1 MDFNDCTA
9 PVAADMRAVDTVIRE
24 RLHSDVALIDQIAG
38 HILSA
43 GGKRLRPNL
52 VLLAAR
58 AHGGANGSAVLPAA
72 IVELIHTATLLHDD
86 VVDDTERRRG
96 QPTANANWGNPG
108 AVLSGDFLYTRSF
121 QLMVEADDMR
131 IMRELADTTNAI
143 AEGEVLQLMN
153 CGDPDTDEAAYMDV
167 IERKTARLFGAA
179 TALGAMVAGADEAAI
194 NAAREYGRSLGM
206 AFQIVD
212 DLLDYLAD
220 PEVSGKNLGADL
232 AEGKPTLPLIRAIAT
247 GEEGTRGFLRE
258 AIRHGEDADVA
269 GVLRAVES
277 TDAIH
282 YTAAAAGRHAAVAKE
297 ALSALTD
304 TAYRD
309 CLAGLADFTVARS
322 S

>member
-1 MDFNDCTA
+1 MDFSDCTA
-9 PVAADMRAVDTVIRE
+9 PVAEDMRAVDRLIGE
-24 RLHSDVALIDQIAG
+24 RLRSDVALIDQIAA
-38 HILSA
+38 HILRA

-58 AHGGANGSAVLPAA
+58 AHGARNGHAVLPAA

-153 CGDPDTDEAAYMDV
+153 CGDPDTDEAAYLDV
-167 IERKTARLFGAA
+167 IERKTARLFRAA

-194 NAAREYGRSLGM
+194 DAARAYGESLGM
-206 AFQIVD
+206 AFQIID

-220 PEVSGKNLGADL
+220 PDVSGKNLGTDL
-232 AEGKPTLPLIRAIAT
+232 AEGKPTLPLIRAMAIGDDAT
-247 GEEGTRGFLRE
+247 REFLRD
-258 AIRHGEDADVA
+258 AIRNGDAADVQ

-282 YTAAAAGRHAAVAKE
+282 YTSAAAQRHAADAKT
-297 ALSALTD
+297 ALAALPES
-304 TAYRD
+304 AYRNA
-309 CLAGLADFTVARS
+309 LAGLADFTIARTS
-322 S
+322 

>member
-1 MDFNDCTA
+1 MDFSDCTA
-9 PVAADMRAVDTVIRE
+9 PVAEDMRAVDRLIGE
-24 RLHSDVALIDQIAG
+24 RLRSDVALIDQIAA
-38 HILSA
+38 HILRA

-58 AHGGANGSAVLPAA
+58 AHGAHNGRAVLPAA

-121 QLMVEADDMR
+121 QLMVEVDDMR

-153 CGDPDTDEAAYMDV
+153 RGNPDTDEAAYLDV
-167 IERKTARLFGAA
+167 IDRKTARLFRAA

-194 NAAREYGRSLGM
+194 QAARAYGESLGM
-206 AFQIVD
+206 AFQIID

-220 PEVSGKNLGADL
+220 PEVSGKNLGTDL
-232 AEGKPTLPLIRAIAT
+232 AEGKPTLPLIRAMAV
-247 GEEGTRGFLRE
+247 GDKETREFLRD
-258 AIRHGEDADVA
+258 AIRNGDDADVQ
-269 GVLRAVES
+269 GVLHAVES

-282 YTAAAAGRHAAVAKE
+282 YTSAAAQRHVADAKAALA
-297 ALSALTD
+297 ALPDS
-304 TAYRD
+304 AYRNA
-309 CLAGLADFTVARS
+309 LAGLADFTVARTN
-322 S
+322 

>member
-58 AHGGANGSAVLPAA
+58 AHGRANGRAVLPAA

-247 GEEGTRGFLRE
+247 GEEATRSFLRE

-282 YTAAAAGRHAAVAKE
+282 YTAAAAKRHAAVAKE